1 MFTRMGGE
9 GSDSVPGGKTGTGV
23 QLSVLE
29 EEEREGGR
37 ISSPGWPGRWNS
49 RVILP

>member
-29 EEEREGGR
+29 EEREGGR